1 MCVGESEEGGQQQEA
16 TRQEGSRCRGRHPL
30 EMVRL
35 CCTTVC
41 CRSVFF
47 QTTTTITTL
56 ILLFLLDM
64 SFKPVTTGK
73 N

>member
-56 ILLFLLDM
+56 
-64 SFKPVTTGK
+64 
-73 N
+73 

>member
-1 MCVGESEEGGQQQEA
+1 MCVGESEEGRQQQEA

-41 CRSVFF
+41 CCSVFF
-47 QTTTTITTL
+47 SDYYYYYYTNTSV
-56 ILLFLLDM
+56 FA
-64 SFKPVTTGK
+64 
-73 N
+73 